1 MNPLADLEEF
11 VTDHGAH
18 GTLTGEDGAR
28 GTSSP
33 RLRIPLPSAPP
44 SWPAPPESKGPSRAP
59 GACSRG
65 SRAFKLAGRQLH
77 LVAGA
82 AASVDVEVVVLF
94 VPLAILIGGLQGVP
108 PGPRIAEL
116 RDQFPDR
123 GLEKV

>member
-1 MNPLADLEEF
+1 MNPLVDLEEF

-28 GTSSP
+28 GDFFA
-33 RLRIPLPSAPP
+33 APP
-44 SWPAPPESKGPSRAP
+44 DPLAERPAFVAGPSRVEGAIEGP